1 MAYENKTQ
9 SRERPQF
16 QGAVVQSRKA
26 PDMATKNR
34 GSIMPQ
40 APGNIDRTGRHRSG
54 RNSFIEPEDFT
65 EGPNMGVGVG
75 SSEARNNWQG
85 GFDGYEEDG
94 LYPGG

>member
-26 PDMATKNR
+26 PEMATKNR

-40 APGNIDRTGRHRSG
+40 AVGNTDRRGRHRSG
-54 RNSFIEPEDFT
+54 RNAWIEPEDFQ

-75 SSEARNNWQG
+75 SSNAAVNWNG
-85 GFDGYEEDG
+85 GYDDYDPDG
-94 LYPGG
+94 LYPEG